1 MIHLN
6 DPNEIIDVDGVHMT
20 LAEIKECVIDSQQ
33 YQKVLRELGGD
44 DQ

>member
-20 LAEIKECVIDSQQ
+20 LAEIKEAVIDSHL
-33 YQKVLRELGGD
+33 YRKSLKELMEVSE
-44 DQ
+44 

>member
-20 LAEIKECVIDSQQ
+20 LAEIKKCVIDSQQ
-33 YQKVLRELGGD
+33 YQKVLKELGGK
-44 DQ
+44 